1 MTDDAAPRTKRVV
14 RTERRDRP
22 FEIGLW
28 VTGTGVLIFV
38 AGALLFTVLAGAE
51 VLGAVDR
58 AQVGNPITF
67 DAENRTYVVVFIRGE
82 FDESNYREKAVANMR
97 CDITRADGTSATVDG
112 SSQTVASESD
122 FGSSVGTFDAVAGP
136 TTVACD
142 FVRDPGGLL
151 QNYAVAPE
159 RQGARIFSYV
169 LLALGALVTLVGV
182 RFIITGLRGESVI
195 EHVPI

>member
-1 MTDDAAPRTKRVV
+1 VTDDAAPRTKRVV
-14 RTERRDRP
+14 RTQRRDRP
-22 FEIGLW
+22 FKIGLW
-28 VTGTGVLIFV
+28 VTGAGALLFV
-38 AGALLFTVLAGAE
+38 AGALLFVVLSGAE
-51 VLGAVDR
+51 VLGAIDR

-67 DAENRTYVVVFIRGE
+67 DAENRTYVVVYIRGE
-82 FDESNYREKAVANMR
+82 FDELNNREKAVANMR
-97 CDITRADGTSATVDG
+97 CDITRADGTSVTVDG

>member
-1 MTDDAAPRTKRVV
+1 VSDAAAPRTKRVV

-22 FEIGLW
+22 FKIGVWL
-28 VTGTGVLIFV
+28 TGAGVAMFAV
-38 AGALLFTVLAGAE
+38 GVLLFTVLGGAE

-58 AQVGNPITF
+58 AEVGTPITF
-67 DAENRTYVVVFIRGE
+67 DAEDRTYVVVFIRGE
-82 FDESNYREKAVANMR
+82 FQEFNFRAVSNMR
-97 CDITRADGTSATVDG
+97 CDVTTADGASVTVDG
-112 SSQTVASESD
+112 SSQAVASESD

-159 RQGARIFSYV
+159 RKGAKIAAYV
-169 LLALGALVTLVGV
+169 LVGLGSVVTMIGV
-182 RFIITGLRGESVI
+182 RFVITGLRGRSVV